1 MRKKNQRYGIQVKWY
16 GLSGIGI
23 YNENKFEIN
32 DLDIWILQ
40 EQKSRSCHLNTIAA
54 CSEWR
59 ENLQG
64 NDGESNPGNKR
75 GKFCSFG
82 YFEGVPQRIDTELFH
97 EDTGIYEGNPHDALV
112 WPDTDPD
119 EKWQKELVFRIEEV
133 SVQVKI
139 RLIARGPKMAFC
151 GHSFTGLWD
160 SSYYYFRELAKMG
173 GWNTRLAYSYW
184 GGTGIAHYAGLVEGC
199 EERVTQCEKLI
210 HGNEYYDYF
219 IVAGNSDEAVETYS
233 GDIGGKDYKQR
244 TKMLQGAKILHDK
257 IQGKAG
263 RMILWAPHA
272 YQFGYL
278 RSMALKPWR
287 QGVPGELYNKDGK
300 NYMLTMT
307 TETMAKTN
315 AEWYLQMAEILGED
329 TEVLPVCLGYWSLR
343 KQCGLSVN
351 PYLSPEEGGD
361 YGHQNNIG
369 NYIAACLLYA
379 EVFEESPEGLGI
391 PVSHTF
397 GMSGGKVTEEQAKII
412 QQVCWNVYNN
422 WKKIE

>member
-133 SVQVKI
+133 SV
-139 RLIARGPKMAFC
+139 
-151 GHSFTGLWD
+151 
-160 SSYYYFRELAKMG
+160 
-173 GWNTRLAYSYW
+173 
-184 GGTGIAHYAGLVEGC
+184 
-199 EERVTQCEKLI
+199 
-210 HGNEYYDYF
+210 
-219 IVAGNSDEAVETYS
+219 
-233 GDIGGKDYKQR
+233 
-244 TKMLQGAKILHDK
+244 
-257 IQGKAG
+257 
-263 RMILWAPHA
+263 
-272 YQFGYL
+272 
-278 RSMALKPWR
+278 
-287 QGVPGELYNKDGK
+287 
-300 NYMLTMT
+300 
-307 TETMAKTN
+307 
-315 AEWYLQMAEILGED
+315 
-329 TEVLPVCLGYWSLR
+329 
-343 KQCGLSVN
+343 
-351 PYLSPEEGGD
+351 
-361 YGHQNNIG
+361 
-369 NYIAACLLYA
+369 
-379 EVFEESPEGLGI
+379 
-391 PVSHTF
+391 
-397 GMSGGKVTEEQAKII
+397 
-412 QQVCWNVYNN
+412 
-422 WKKIE
+422 

>member
-59 ENLQG
+59 ENLQE

-160 SSYYYFRELAKMG
+160 SSYYFII
-173 GWNTRLAYSYW
+173 S
-184 GGTGIAHYAGLVEGC
+184 
-199 EERVTQCEKLI
+199 
-210 HGNEYYDYF
+210 GNLQKW
-219 IVAGNSDEAVETYS
+219 VAGMQDLPIV
-233 GDIGGKDYKQR
+233 IGAELGLLI
-244 TKMLQGAKILHDK
+244 MLG
-257 IQGKAG
+257 
-263 RMILWAPHA
+263 W
-272 YQFGYL
+272 
-278 RSMALKPWR
+278 
-287 QGVPGELYNKDGK
+287 
-300 NYMLTMT
+300 
-307 TETMAKTN
+307 
-315 AEWYLQMAEILGED
+315 
-329 TEVLPVCLGYWSLR
+329 
-343 KQCGLSVN
+343 
-351 PYLSPEEGGD
+351 
-361 YGHQNNIG
+361 
-369 NYIAACLLYA
+369 
-379 EVFEESPEGLGI
+379 
-391 PVSHTF
+391 
-397 GMSGGKVTEEQAKII
+397 
-412 QQVCWNVYNN
+412 
-422 WKKIE
+422 